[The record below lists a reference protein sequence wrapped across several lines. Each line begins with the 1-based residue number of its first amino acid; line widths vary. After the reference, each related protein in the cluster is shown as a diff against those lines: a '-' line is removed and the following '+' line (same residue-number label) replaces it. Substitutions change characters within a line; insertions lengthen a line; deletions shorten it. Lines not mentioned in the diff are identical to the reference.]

1 MPTVNYTTTM
11 AAPRAVVWEFVRD
24 MNNWA
29 PFTRGYQ
36 SHEII
41 NERESIWTVKGDL
54 GPISRVTKFHITITE
69 WVEGERVGFTVRG
82 LNEPITGAG
91 AIQLSDAAE
100 DSRTEIRGEAT
111 LNFGGSIGPVV
122 NHLIGPFIK
131 SGADELVTKII
142 IAIVGEAPPRRPF
155 VLFIPFIWMGKAFRA
170 LVRGLRRAIGRKDG
184 GRDRPSSRAD
194 VG

>member
-91 AIQLSDAAE
+91 AIHLTDAAE
-100 DSRTEIRGEAT
+100 DSQTEIRGEAT
-111 LNFGGSIGPVV
+111 LTFGGSIGPVV

-155 VLFIPFIWMGKAFRA
+155 ILLVPFIRLRDLFRA
-170 LVRGLRRAIGRKDG
+170 LMRRLRGADSGPPAGQDG
-184 GRDRPSSRAD
+184 PPSHSD

>member
-11 AAPRAVVWEFVRD
+11 AAPRAVVWQFVRD

-41 NERESIWTVKGDL
+41 NDRESIWTVKGDL

-69 WVEGERVGFTVRG
+69 WVEGERVGFTIQG

-91 AIQLSDAAE
+91 AIQLSDAAG
-100 DSRTEIRGEAT
+100 DSQTEIRGEAT

-142 IAIVGEAPPRRPF
+142 IAIVGEAPPRKPF
-155 VLFIPFIWMGKAFRA
+155 FLFVPLIWVRNVLRA
-170 LVRGLRRAIGRKDG
+170 LVRRLRRAFGQAVDDPG
-184 GRDRPSSRAD
+184 GPSSK
-194 VG
+194 